1 MPNLAIQDIVFN
13 ILDSHF
19 EKKIKRNITPNVSE
33 VILGYPDEVIS
44 LDELNNTLSN
54 EQWEPKDFNLLSG
67 CIKELNS
74 RGSLKECRRF
84 WRKALKHNVVK
95 PTNGK
100 VIFKSNEN
108 IFDVAKDNLERFL
121 NNFLQFHNETIN
133 LLGNRTKDLFDTGEY
148 ILYVSNDLRSCSYIK
163 NNCDTL
169 KFSWS
174 FETKTSKEIS
184 ICNQSVDSYCRRIAI
199 HPQAYLTPSRYHSW
213 YDIWQMWCCS
223 TFLKFLSPSD
233 DDSNSFI
240 NTLNYFRN
248 YYGYSHNYIVTK

>member
-1 MPNLAIQDIVFN
+1 M
-13 ILDSHF
+13 S
-19 EKKIKRNITPNVSE
+19 T
-33 VILGYPDEVIS
+33 
-44 LDELNNTLSN
+44 N

-100 VIFKSNEN
+100 VIFKSDEN

-163 NNCDTL
+163 NSCDTL

-174 FETKTSKEIS
+174 FETKNIKELS
-184 ICNQSVDSYCRRIAI
+184 NTYSQSLPEHLHEQYSFGELLIYPI
-199 HPQAYLTPSRYHSW
+199 YNW
-213 YDIWQMWCCS
+213 YDIWQIWCYI
-223 TFLKFLSPSD
+223 TFSKFLSHSD

-240 NTLNYFRN
+240 KTLNYFCN